1 MTKPTPCPL
10 RTHARTH
17 ISDRCEGHAH
27 TSQNMASGHSL
38 DAEDYSLY
46 SSLGEEELIRMAVE
60 QSLQEVCGGDGAPV
74 QQLNA
79 ATATATPGLRR
90 PPGSQ
95 GRRVVFSHGSQDQ
108 EGLFKPPTNKVSPWR
123 SIPPPVQ
130 EQKGLLDPVWEA
142 VSADDGTALTRLRR
156 SGAELRAATP
166 HGWMAVHEAAY
177 HDKPCCLGIL
187 LQAHPDTV
195 DARSKQN
202 ETPLYLAAYRGH
214 VACVRILLAEN
225 ATVDAC
231 RHVKETPLYK
241 ACEINNSEVASLLIA
256 RRADVNYRNIYGNM
270 PLHEA
275 TSKGNL
281 ELVKLL
287 VAYGAKLQFKNKFGI
302 CPFFMAAQCGCLKVV
317 RYLVSLGV
325 DVNSEACDGTTVLF
339 EAAKNG
345 HADVVEFLL
354 SQGADPNRPTKD
366 GLLPIHVVAANGNEG
381 IVEQLLMPVTDERQV
396 RRSGISPLHLAS
408 KNGHSDVLELL
419 LSSGG
424 LDVNATLSMDR
435 SRLYEDCRS
444 TPLYFAIINGDY
456 RCAELLLEAGANPNI
471 DLLNPL
477 LVASRMHA
485 YPLVRLLLNHG
496 ANVNAYIP
504 ARPTAFPATIMVCL
518 RDLRI
523 LKLVLERGADGGA
536 CFECPFG
543 SGEHPPL
550 PEKLK
555 PWEERWL
562 NGPGNV
568 LQFCEMVASPEINSW
583 AGPIIDTILH
593 FVANVR
599 LCSRLKE
606 QLDTFQEWTLVKDI
620 AGCPRP
626 LAHLCRLQI
635 RASVGSQRVVLLEK
649 LPLPRPLLNYLRY
662 KDDDADSVAV

>member
-1 MTKPTPCPL
+1 
-10 RTHARTH
+10 
-17 ISDRCEGHAH
+17 HAH

-60 QSLQEVCGGDGAPV
+60 QSLQEP
-74 QQLNA
+74 
-79 ATATATPGLRR
+79 R
-90 PPGSQ
+90 PQRPRASA
-95 GRRVVFSHGSQDQ
+95 GRRGARAAGEFQTLEFRPQFTRSRGKKKSTSPCLLTS
-108 EGLFKPPTNKVSPWR
+108 GLFLFVPNMYFSLRWKVASQR
-123 SIPPPVQ
+123 
-130 EQKGLLDPVWEA
+130 LLDPVWEA

-302 CPFFMAAQCGCLKVV
+302 CPFFMAAQC
-317 RYLVSLGV
+317 VSLETASPLIEQCV

-555 PWEERWL
+555 PWEERL
-562 NGPGNV
+562 ALTSEASYV
-568 LQFCEMVASPEINSW
+568 QFCEMVASPEINSW

-662 KDDDADSVAV
+662 KDDD